1 MELEFSGI
9 SDKENHREGRST
21 HIGAAALYLPDDRQ
35 PDAED
40 GAPPN
45 GKGEHPQYQLHIC
58 RATTQSAEGSMI
70 SDDSLVATTQSAE
83 G

>member
-58 RATTQSAEGSMI
+58 RLLGQEQQRNLLR
-70 SDDSLVATTQSAE
+70 DDD
-83 G
+83 